1 MPRLIRIP
9 SYRLHKPTGQAV
21 VTLDGHDNYL
31 GSYGTPASR
40 ALYDHLVAEWL
51 ARKPAD
57 PCPTVDE
64 IIIRYMDFARLYYRK
79 GDVETAEVAN
89 LKLSLRPLQARFG
102 ALRVV
107 EFGPRA
113 LKVVRQDMIAS
124 GVSRLEVNRRVG
136 RIRRMFRWAA
146 SEELI
151 PAGIVEALST
161 VADLKKGRTTARE
174 NRPITAV
181 PEAHVDA
188 VRPFVSR
195 QVWAMIELQ
204 RRTAM
209 RPGEVTIMR
218 TGDLDVSGRVWTYRP
233 AVHKMEHTGRPRTVH
248 LGPEAQKVIR
258 PWLRPN
264 LEEYLFQ
271 PQEAE
276 AERQAERRRRRKTP
290 VQPSQRDR
298 KTPNPKKQPGDRFD
312 SRAYAH
318 AIARGCRKAGV
329 PIWGPNRLRHLAAT
343 LLRREFGLDVAQV
356 VLGHASPDTTL
367 IYAEADRQRAAEAM
381 LRIG

>member
-1 MPRLIRIP
+1 VPRLRRIP
-9 SYRLHKPTGQAV
+9 TYRLHKPTGQAV
-21 VTLDGHDNYL
+21 VTIDGRDHYL
-31 GSYGTPASR
+31 GRHGTPASR
-40 ALYDHLVAEWL
+40 ALYDRLIAEWL
-51 ARKPAD
+51 ARKPAA

-64 IIIRYMDFARLYYRK
+64 ILVRYLEFARAYYRK
-79 GDVETAEVAN
+79 SGVETAEVAN
-89 LKLSLRPLQARFG
+89 LQLSLRPLHNRFG

-113 LKVVRQDMIAS
+113 LKTVRQDLIAS
-124 GVSRLEVNRRVG
+124 GVSRLEINRRVG

-161 VADLKKGRTTARE
+161 VADLKRGRTTARE
-174 NRPITAV
+174 NPPVTAV
-181 PEAHVDA
+181 PESFVDA

-204 RRTAM
+204 RLTGM

-218 TGDLDVSGRVWTYRP
+218 TVDLDVTGRIWTYRP
-233 AVHKMEHTGRPRTVH
+233 STHKMEHADRSRTVH
-248 LGPEAQKVIR
+248 LGPRAQEILR

-264 LEEYLFQ
+264 LEEFLFQ
-271 PQEAE
+271 PREAE
-276 AERQAERRRRRKTP
+276 AERRAELRQRRKTP
-290 VQPSQRDR
+290 VPPSQRDR
-298 KTPNPKKQPGDRFD
+298 ATPDPKKQPGDRYET
-312 SRAYAH
+312 RAYAH
-318 AIARGCRKAGV
+318 AIARACRKAGV
-329 PIWGPNRLRHLAAT
+329 PAWGPNRLRHLAAT

-381 LRIG
+381 LRMG